1 MSLEGRFERAGLG
14 SRRTV
19 DLKRKR
25 MVSSLDVVI
34 VGPVAPPHGGI
45 ATHIERMASLLR
57 RNGLQVGILDHFS
70 HEQHSLVIG
79 TLRRNPLRYWW
90 EMRRLR
96 VSVVHYHHARWSTLI
111 AASLARRP
119 CGGAWIVTFH
129 GHDVEP
135 FLGSR
140 IRGVSTLTRWAINRF
155 DRVIAVS
162 AAVADGV
169 SEQTGVDVMVVPAYL
184 PADVVDQPEDEASQ
198 PPTVIVAAYC
208 VGTTPSDDLY
218 GLDIVGAVYASA
230 SAVIPGLRLELFL
243 AQAPNS
249 LRARRY
255 LDQALEPA
263 RRAGLS
269 ERVSI
274 HVGAELAP
282 AFHRGAVYLRT
293 TRTDGDAVSIREALD
308 AGVPVVASDVVK
320 RPAGVLTVSLNA
332 IAAWVA
338 AIRDALERSP
348 LSREPPQPSLEHARA
363 IVCLY
368 RDLID
373 RPRSAARVPRA

>member
-1 MSLEGRFERAGLG
+1 
-14 SRRTV
+14 
-19 DLKRKR
+19 

-34 VGPVAPPHGGI
+34 VGPVAPPYGGI

-57 RNGLQVGILDHFS
+57 GNGLQVGILDHFS

-111 AASLARRP
+111 AASLARRR

-140 IRGVSTLTRWAINRF
+140 IPGVSMLTQWAISRF

-169 SEQTGVDVMVVPAYL
+169 SERTGVDVMVVPAYL

-208 VGTTPSDDLY
+208 VGKTSSDDLY
-218 GLDIVGAVYASA
+218 GIDIAGAVYASA
-230 SAVIPGLRLELFL
+230 SAVIPDLCLKLSL
-243 AQAPNS
+243 AQAPS
-249 LRARRY
+249 GSGARRY
-255 LDQALEPA
+255 LERALAPA
-263 RRAGLS
+263 HRAVPP

-274 HVGAELAP
+274 YVGAELAP
-282 AFHRGAVYLRT
+282 AFRPGAVYLRT
-293 TRTDGDAVSIREALD
+293 TRTDGDAVSVREALD

-320 RPAGVLTVSLNA
+320 RPTGVLTLSLKG
-332 IAAWVA
+332 IDAWVA
-338 AIRDALERSP
+338 AIGEVLEQGSLRRDR
-348 LSREPPQPSLEHARA
+348 PQPSLEHARA
-363 IVCLY
+363 IVSLY
-368 RDLID
+368 RELID
-373 RPRSAARVPRA
+373 QPRNAPAPNVHA